1 MKKEDVNE
9 EILAVSDDERME
21 KEEGMDHDDESK

>member
-1 MKKEDVNE
+1 MNKIENE
-9 EILAVSDDERME
+9 EILAVSDDERLE

>member
-1 MKKEDVNE
+1 MKKIENE
-9 EILAVSDDERME
+9 EILAVSDDERVE

>member
-1 MKKEDVNE
+1 MKKIENE
-9 EILAVSDDERME
+9 EILAVSDDERLE